1 MKPKSKKVNKSER
14 SPIKKG
20 EATRS
25 RQRAFITA
33 YIENRF
39 SVTAACRV
47 VGIGRTVFYKWRKSG
62 RFSQEL
68 ADAKEERLDIA
79 EACLHRNIQAG
90 DTTAII
96 FFLKTIGKSRGY
108 VEAEKVRTGE
118 LPAKRAMEILDSL
131 LSGGIDVT
139 TAALQFTREG
149 LPLPDA
155 VRLLLSKTT
164 PPEAEPDL
172 PVAISDEELEAGYRR
187 KMAEIDGQK
196 EQWLPERHKEV
207 ANLKDE
213 LKNAESW
220 GPTPGTAQQSARGA
234 NKENG

>member
-1 MKPKSKKVNKSER
+1 MKRDGKRHISQKKRES
-14 SPIKKG
+14 
-20 EATRS
+20 TRA
-25 RQRAFITA
+25 RQLTFLRVFL
-33 YIENRF
+33 EGRF
-39 SVTAACRV
+39 CIAAACRA
-47 VGIGRTVFYKWRKSG
+47 VGINRSTFYRWQKNQ
-62 RFSQEL
+62 RFQRELDDLKQEKIDL
-68 ADAKEERLDIA
+68 I
-79 EACLHRNIQAG
+79 EAALFRNIQSG
-90 DTTAII
+90 DPVSII
-96 FFLKTIGKSRGY
+96 FALKTLGKNRGY

-187 KMAEIDGQK
+187 KMAEIEGQK

-207 ANLKDE
+207 ASLKDE
-213 LKNAESW
+213 LKNVESW
-220 GPTPGTAQQSARGA
+220 GPTPETAQQSARGES
-234 NKENG
+234 KENG